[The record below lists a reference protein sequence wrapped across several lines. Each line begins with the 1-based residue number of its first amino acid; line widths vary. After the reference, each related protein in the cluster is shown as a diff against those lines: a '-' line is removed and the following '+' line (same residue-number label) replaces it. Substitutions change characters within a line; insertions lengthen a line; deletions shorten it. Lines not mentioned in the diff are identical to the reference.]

1 MDANQNIEEKIST
14 LHQKAK
20 TLLLNKT
27 QEEQIISELIKED
40 IDTSYAKMII
50 ENVKDELSDKNNFW
64 KELFIGIFLT
74 VTGLLLNYFSFV
86 ISENIGRTLVLIY
99 WGIVA
104 FGITIIF
111 RAFILFKK

>member
-1 MDANQNIEEKIST
+1 MNANQNIEEKIST

-27 QEEQIISELIKED
+27 NEEQIISELTKED
-40 IDTSYAKMII
+40 VDASYAKTII

-74 VTGLLLNYFSFV
+74 VAGLLLNYFSFV
-86 ISENIGRTLVLIY
+86 ITENIGGTLVLVF

-111 RAFILFKK
+111 RAFILFKR